1 MTKFAIN
8 AENVKRLSTLGG
20 QSKELISLTKPIFC
34 PSDGTLSVN
43 LYSPR
48 VTMTFAVDIK
58 DFTSDDT
65 EELNFF
71 SMGIDEFNSTLSTV
85 SKGYS
90 EEVAIT
96 VDKAN
101 NKVTFVNET
110 SGTKVSRGIFN
121 ATVTLEEAKASITAV
136 EDMKAEYLTDPV
148 SLTVTNEVSAFFESA
163 SKFMN
168 LIKNQNTISVCGD
181 TVKYADQ
188 LVVLKKK
195 LSKSVSDTEVYLKR
209 QLYDAIKP
217 FLKLSD
223 ELTVY
228 LTKNFNIAFFESKD
242 MGYKATIS
250 LEEARYAY
258 PTDEEL
264 ASVLPVDS
272 RLVRIKAT
280 KANLKAAFEPFNNTF
295 KSSGDNWN
303 WKATTLDSSKAN
315 VDAGKLVLKYT
326 DYTGSAESVIPVSVE
341 VNTEGNDNGELI
353 ISIQLIEE
361 LMNLIPEEDITI
373 TYNSLAPNV
382 ANGALVKFETDTVTA
397 TAIKF
402 RKAQN

>member
-8 AENVKRLSTLGG
+8 AENVKRLSTLSG
-20 QSKELISLTKPIFC
+20 QSKELISLTKPIFV

-48 VTMTFAVDIK
+48 VSMTFSVDIK
-58 DFTSDDT
+58 DFSSDDS
-65 EELNFF
+65 EELNYF
-71 SMGIDEFNSTLSTV
+71 SMAIDEFNSTLSTV
-85 SKGYS
+85 SNGYS
-90 EEVAIT
+90 DEVAIT

-101 NKVTFVNET
+101 NKVLFVNDKT
-110 SGTKVSRGIFN
+110 GTKVSRGVFN
-121 ATVTLEEAKASITAV
+121 AVVTTEEAKASITAV
-136 EDMKAEYLTDPV
+136 EDMKTEYLTDPV
-148 SLTVTNEVSAFFESA
+148 SLTVTDEVSAFFESA

-168 LIKNQNTISVCGD
+168 LMKNQNTISVNGD
-181 TVKYADQ
+181 IVTYGDQ

-195 LSKSVSDTEVYLKR
+195 LSKKVSNSEVYLKR
-209 QLYDAIKP
+209 QLYEAIKP
-217 FLKLSD
+217 FLKISD

-228 LTKNFNIAFFESKD
+228 LTKNFNIAYFESKD
-242 MGYKATIS
+242 LGYKAALS

-258 PTDEEL
+258 PTEEEL
-264 ASVLPVDS
+264 ASVLPADN
-272 RLVRIKAT
+272 RLVRIKTT
-280 KANLKAAFEPFNNTF
+280 KAALKSAFVPFNSTF
-295 KSSGDNWN
+295 KSTNDNWN

-315 VDAGKLVLKYT
+315 VDAGKLVLRYN
-326 DYTGSAESVIPVSVE
+326 DYTGSAESVIPVTVE
-341 VNTEGNDNGELI
+341 SNTEGNDNGELI
-353 ISIQLIEE
+353 ISIQIIEE

-373 TYNSLAPNV
+373 TYNSLPPNV